1 MNTDILKILFVI
13 SASRINKQ
21 GLAPLNCRIT
31 YNLERKP
38 FATGLFINP
47 DNWDSKKQ
55 KAFPSNEE
63 NNFINTQLSLIK
75 NNINQAFLFLQ
86 VKEEKFDVNDIYTQ
100 YKGET
105 LAREYGVLEYYEIY
119 LEKLKKLIDV
129 EIKKQTWDKF
139 SYIRDDVKEFIKFH
153 YKKSDIKLKDLD
165 FNFITEFEYYSK
177 AELKHQQVTINKSL
191 QRFKR
196 KVVK

>member
-21 GLAPLNCRIT
+21 GFAPLNCRIT
-31 YNLERKP
+31 YNSERKP

-47 DNWDSKKQ
+47 DNWNSKKQ
-55 KAFPSNEE
+55 KAFPPNEE

-105 LAREYGVLEYYEIY
+105 LAIFYP
-119 LEKLKKLIDV
+119 
-129 EIKKQTWDKF
+129 
-139 SYIRDDVKEFIKFH
+139 YILHIP
-153 YKKSDIKLKDLD
+153 DI
-165 FNFITEFEYYSK
+165 I
-177 AELKHQQVTINKSL
+177 
-191 QRFKR
+191 
-196 KVVK
+196 